1 MDRVADFESVGW
13 GFESLV
19 PRQSK
24 NLSAGGDFLFT
35 KNVKYDIII
44 QQRAGRQ
51 RFTSGKELH
60 MSDYEVITIIL
71 MVLGLVL
78 IKDPKRK

>member
-19 PRQSK
+19 PRQSE